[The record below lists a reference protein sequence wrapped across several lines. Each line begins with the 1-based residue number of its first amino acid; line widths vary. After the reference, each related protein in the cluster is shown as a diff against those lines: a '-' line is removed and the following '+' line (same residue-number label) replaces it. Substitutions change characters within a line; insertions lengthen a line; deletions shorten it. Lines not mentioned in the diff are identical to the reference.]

1 MTRFRYS
8 VLSGLILWTGILSGG
23 VIQSPADLRTDMLLS
38 AVQMPPRFRIAV
50 YADNVPGARSM
61 ALSPSGVLFVGT
73 RSLGRVY
80 AVVDQDHDNT
90 ADRVITIA
98 RGMDMPNGVALWDGD
113 LYVAEVHRVVRF
125 NGIEAH
131 LDNPGKPVVVY
142 DRFPNDRSH
151 GWKFIRFGP
160 DGRLYVP
167 VGAPCNVCRRDDPV
181 YATITRLNRDG
192 SAFEIFAHG
201 VRSTL
206 GFDWDPRT
214 GALWFTD
221 NGRDGLG
228 DDQPPD
234 ELNHAPMQG
243 LHFGFPHCHGGVL
256 ADPEFGGEQTCLK
269 FTPPTVALTPHVA
282 PLGMRF
288 YNGRMFPEE
297 YFQQIFIAEHGSWNC
312 GHKIGYRI
320 TLVRLQ
326 GDQPVAY
333 EPFAQGWLVGEMA
346 WGRPVDVEVMPDG
359 SLLVSD
365 DLNGAIYRISYTS
378 HQAGSR
384 SNDVTNIPSALM
396 RKRILISH
404 SRIPKSLDVSP
415 SR

>member
-1 MTRFRYS
+1 MSKPNYQMEDWGRFMTRFRYPFFA
-8 VLSGLILWTGILSGG
+8 GLILWTGILLGG
-23 VIQSPADLRTDMLLS
+23 VIQARADLRTNMLLS
-38 AVQMPPRFRIAV
+38 AVQMPPGFRIAV

-90 ADRVITIA
+90 ADRVVTIA
-98 RGMDMPNGVALWDGD
+98 RGLDMPNGVALWDGD
-113 LYVAEVHRVVRF
+113 LYVAEVHRIVRF
-125 NGIEAH
+125 DGIEAH
-131 LDNPGKPVVVY
+131 LNSPAKPVVIY
-142 DRFPNDRSH
+142 DGFPNDRSH

-181 YATITRLNRDG
+181 YATITSLNRDG
-192 SAFEIFAHG
+192 SAFEIYAHG
-201 VRSTL
+201 VRNSV

-234 ELNHAPMQG
+234 ELNHAPMRG

-256 ADPEFGGEQTCLK
+256 ADPEFGGEQVCLQ
-269 FTPPTVALTPHVA
+269 FAAPAVALPAHVA

-288 YNGRMFPEE
+288 YTGRMFPET
-297 YFQQIFIAEHGSWNC
+297 YYRQIFIAEHGSWNRSQ
-312 GHKIGYRI
+312 KIGYRI

-365 DLNGAIYRISYTS
+365 DLNGAIYRISYT
-378 HQAGSR
+378 
-384 SNDVTNIPSALM
+384 NP
-396 RKRILISH
+396 
-404 SRIPKSLDVSP
+404 
-415 SR
+415 